1 MKALLI
7 PSLFILCASVYAES
21 TSLSAVDT
29 ETESFRAAIGVARNT
44 AALENSDISYSNE
57 YSAST
62 YEAEGFDAWALTGEV
77 KRQTSLDWFNQFW
90 FWDLSL
96 SISEKNKS
104 TLDSGLCLVQNQFTE
119 GTYDV
124 DCDVVMEEQVHSLNS
139 TLLTLHKL
147 NSDWYANYG
156 FGVGIYN
163 IRRELRVKASGY
175 DSKELERISN
185 YALAPHIKLGVGFK
199 RVELSYTLAPG
210 IGDDDLGEG
219 AFHQINLSYGSWQKH
234 PVKE

>member
-1 MKALLI
+1 MKALLTPGLI
-7 PSLFILCASVYAES
+7 MFCANVYAEAS
-21 TSLSAVDT
+21 SLSDINT

-44 AALENSDISYSNE
+44 ASLENSQVSYSNE
-57 YSAST
+57 YSEAT
-62 YEAEGFDAWALTGEV
+62 YEAEGFDAWALSGDV
-77 KRQTSLDWFNQFW
+77 KMQTSLDWFDQFW
-90 FWDLSL
+90 FWDLNL
-96 SISEKNKS
+96 SISGKNKS
-104 TLDSGLCLVQNQFTE
+104 KLDSGVCLVENQFTD
-119 GTYDV
+119 GTYDI

-156 FGVGIYN
+156 LGVGIYN

-210 IGDDDLGEG
+210 IGDAELGEG
-219 AFHQINLSYGSWQKH
+219 AFHEVNLSYGAWQKY
-234 PVKE
+234 PTKE